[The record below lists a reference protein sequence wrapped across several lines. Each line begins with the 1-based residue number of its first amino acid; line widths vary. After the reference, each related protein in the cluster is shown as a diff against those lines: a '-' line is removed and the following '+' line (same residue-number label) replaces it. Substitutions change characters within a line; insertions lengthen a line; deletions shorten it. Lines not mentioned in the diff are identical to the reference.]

1 MLLKLV
7 LFFTINI
14 FFIHTKCNSYYIRR
28 KFFENLFF
36 LNYNSNN
43 LNNFDIDGN
52 KKIKTLGKKKNFVI
66 KLKSKE
72 YNEIYQNSRRKYKY
86 IDKKFPAC
94 FFLTNGR
101 ERNKLDIQ
109 CDEDNHHKWFYISGK
124 YKNKKD
130 SLNINSRIYSGTF
143 DSIFKE
149 NFNENDRL
157 KKSELISILACICT
171 NIVIQYLKIKEEKK
185 MENFDYSFDY
195 SVMNILKL
203 VNFEYDVNEEIEKK
217 KKKKYKKKKKEY
229 IDKRYRTNDNADF
242 ENNKID
248 NEYTEEVNINIDNK
262 NTKEEDERLNEYI
275 KKLEYNTLEL
285 TEIEPYID
293 LFFGKKTYK
302 NIFIKHNIDIQ
313 KIYKVLNEALF
324 DKCKEKENVIQ
335 LQKFVEEEEKT
346 LKKKKINVRNA
357 KTFNDYMHNFNAL
370 EEKRNIEEVE
380 NILYDDMNNLMENE
394 TIINDDIVKNKEKK
408 KKKKKRENSQIT
420 KWKKENKYE
429 GKLELDSSSDGDDDD
444 DGNWENENEETENEE
459 TENEENENR
468 ENENK
473 ENENE
478 ENENRENENKENE
491 NEENENRENENKENE
506 NEENENEENDDNYE
520 NKNDEK
526 INSLS
531 YILIKNCNNLEKEK
545 NEDQK
550 EDKSDIILIKFIYD
564 NKYKCEFRT
573 DIGVIVYDMEN
584 DHFENLDKIKM
595 INIGKECNDN
605 IIISGEN
612 KVCEKNELND
622 DSLKFIE
629 KINLYEL
636 YSLPYKK
643 RYKKKQRI
651 IKEINKKINYDN
663 VEENDKK
670 VLLYTYLRIWNDDL
684 HFYELNK
691 FDIKMFEKDK
701 NNGEEIDENISL
713 NGKKKY
719 NFFRNYNYSD
729 KEEILITSGTYNKII
744 SSEKNLE
751 KRNKNIYD
759 LLSNDENF
767 FNDDFISFNLNLYIN
782 NRKVINNIEDLINIL
797 KSFNCYFSKN
807 ILNYLIKIKKEKNE
821 FLFLSYKQFLNNYTF
836 NEEDEL
842 FSVNKILDK
851 CRIENRYINLFGKDE
866 NGNYRN
872 NRFSKLF
879 VFPIASKYRLK
890 KYKFIKNVKLNI
902 FDTRKGMNFCGEKRR
917 NGTSIYSIIDD
928 NKKNKRKNREKN
940 MKKNE
945 NNYITQLMEDYDTDF
960 SKKIDNELINF
971 ENINN
976 IIELKDG
983 NKENI
988 EKEKNNSYS
997 NDDKKFVQNEKS
1009 NIVKKSYFKKMIEKQ
1024 KKINDFLSLE
1034 NMKGNI
1040 KKHINIVDLDG
1051 AIKYFTNEEQAGG
1064 KNKKFDS
1071 INNINDE
1078 EERKEFNYNKSQD
1091 IVEGINKMEE
1101 IELDESIKKMLQNN
1115 NMHRLNTIETENKI
1129 NIEKK
1134 KEEKEKINNFFK
1146 DMKAQVKISNDTCV
1160 GCGISFQTIDK
1171 KRLGYL
1177 RNHIYK
1183 KVITD
1188 EENSDKD
1195 SILKEIYE
1203 VNENFDENKKFEEN
1217 VDLNYKLEFE
1227 EIIKSTKKYIQKQN
1241 EKNEEIEINEQDKKG
1256 EIFNDHLINNK
1267 AINNTSM
1274 NCLEEG
1280 IMKDGESEIVDNK
1293 PYICER
1299 CFDLKYKN
1307 RIKNN
1312 LIINYSNK
1320 NEISAHDF
1328 EKYVINIFKK
1338 KCFIIYIVDI
1348 LDLYI
1353 YSNLQKLFKIYK
1365 KLHSDKKKVE
1375 GFYFCINKID
1385 LLKGYKEFTVKTYIH
1400 NFLKNHKINIL
1411 FNNIFL
1417 ISAKTGYNVKKL
1429 IYTVYVRTIN
1439 NTSMNCLEEGI
1450 MKDGESE
1457 IVDNKP
1463 YICERCFDLKYK
1475 NRIKNNLIINY
1486 SNKNEISAHDFEK
1499 YVINIFKK
1507 KCFIIYIVDILD
1519 LYIYSNLQKL
1529 FKIYKKLHSDKK
1541 KVEGFYFCIN
1551 KIDLLKGYKE
1561 FTVKTYIHNF
1571 LKNHKIN
1578 ILFNNIFLISAKT
1591 GYNVK
1596 KLIYTVYV
1604 RSKNAFMKKK
1614 KKKKK
1619 ENSEDFPLSE
1629 DSDEEISKQN
1639 EEAVVGENEET
1650 GDQNEEYKDF
1660 MSELYEN
1667 DKNEN
1672 EHILKEHGRKKKK
1685 RNPKN
1690 VNLYIVGNAN
1700 SGKSTLINYLLKSLT
1715 KEKSKNMNSN
1725 NNFLISNSII
1735 PGTTLKNIKIKL
1747 NNNLTINDT
1756 PGIISNNS
1764 ILSYL
1769 NFDEM
1774 KYVVCTKLKKKIPS
1788 IYINENDYIF
1798 IGGIVYINILNI
1810 KKYYSIMSFF
1820 MSDKIPI
1827 IKRKRFS
1834 KDPKEFLKKK
1844 IQSGYIYPP
1853 FSVDRFNEIS
1863 DFKKCHFNINNPYV
1877 NTDNSSYDIHIQG
1890 LGCITF
1896 YSFQNIEFDLYTLKN
1911 VDVIGRPSLMPY
1923 HKKYGMLDF
1932 SVKKKI

>member
-1 MLLKLV
+1 MFLKLL

-14 FFIHTKCNSYYIRR
+14 CFIYTKCNSYYIRR

-36 LNYNSNN
+36 LSYNSNN
-43 LNNFDIDGN
+43 LNNFDINGS
-52 KKIKTLGKKKNFVI
+52 KKIKALGKKRDFFT

-72 YNEIYQNSRRKYKY
+72 YNERYQNGRRKYKHV
-86 IDKKFPAC
+86 DKKFPAC
-94 FFLTNGR
+94 FFLANEG
-101 ERNKLDIQ
+101 ELDKLDTQ
-109 CDEDNHHKWFYISGK
+109 YDDQNSGKCFYVPVK
-124 YKNKKD
+124 YKNKGC
-130 SLNINSRIYSGTF
+130 SLNRNSRICSATF
-143 DSIFKE
+143 DSIFKD

-185 MENFDYSFDY
+185 TENFDYSFDY

-203 VNFEYDVNEEIEKK
+203 VNFEYDVNEEITKK
-217 KKKKYKKKKKEY
+217 KKKKYKKKKNK
-229 IDKRYRTNDNADF
+229 TNDELED
-242 ENNKID
+242 D
-248 NEYTEEVNINIDNK
+248 EYVEEVNIDIDNK
-262 NTKEEDERLNEYI
+262 NTKEEDEKLNEYI
-275 KKLEYNTLEL
+275 KKLEYNTMEL
-285 TEIEPYID
+285 NEIEPYID

-313 KIYKVLNEALF
+313 KIHKVLNEALF

-370 EEKRNIEEVE
+370 EERRNIEEVE
-380 NILYDDMNNLMENE
+380 NILYDDDDISDLMENE
-394 TIINDDIVKNKEKK
+394 TVENKDKKK
-408 KKKKKRENSQIT
+408 KKKKKRENSQIA
-420 KWKKENKYE
+420 KWKKDNKYG
-429 GKLELDSSSDGDDDD
+429 GKLELDPSNDDDGDGGDYDDDGDDDESWEDVSETNEDEED
-444 DGNWENENEETENEE
+444 DSERNEDEEDDSERNENEEDENG
-459 TENEENENR
+459 R
-468 ENENK
+468 
-473 ENENE
+473 
-478 ENENRENENKENE
+478 
-491 NEENENRENENKENE
+491 
-506 NEENENEENDDNYE
+506 NDDGE
-520 NKNDEK
+520 GEK

-531 YILIKNCNNLEKEK
+531 YILIKNCDNLEKEK
-545 NEDQK
+545 KEDQK

-573 DIGVIVYDMEN
+573 DIGVIVYDV
-584 DHFENLDKIKM
+584 ENLKILENLENLGKIKM
-595 INIGKECNDN
+595 INTGKEPNDN
-605 IIISGEN
+605 IIDSD
-612 KVCEKNELND
+612 EKNKLSE

-629 KINLYEL
+629 NINLFEL

-643 RYKKKQRI
+643 RYKKKQKI

-663 VEENDKK
+663 IEEKDKRE
-670 VLLYTYLRIWNDDL
+670 LLYTYLRIWDNDL

-701 NNGEEIDENISL
+701 NNDKVDE
-713 NGKKKY
+713 KKKY
-719 NFFRNYNYSD
+719 NFLQNYNYSD
-729 KEEILITSGTYNKII
+729 KEEILITSDRYNQIV
-744 SSEKNLE
+744 SSEKDL
-751 KRNKNIYD
+751 KKTNKNIYD

-767 FNDDFISFNLNLYIN
+767 FNNDFISFNLNIYIN
-782 NRKVINNIEDLINIL
+782 NRKVINNIDDLINTL
-797 KSFNCYFSKN
+797 KSFDCYFSKN
-807 ILNYLIKIKKEKNE
+807 ILNYLIKIKKENKE
-821 FLFLSYKQFLNNYTF
+821 FSFLSSKEFLNNYTF
-836 NEEDEL
+836 DEKDEL

-851 CRIENRYINLFGKDE
+851 CKVESRYINLFGKDE
-866 NGNYRN
+866 DGNIKS
-872 NRFSKLF
+872 NRISKLF
-879 VFPIASKYRLK
+879 VFPITSKCRLK
-890 KYKFIKNVKLNI
+890 KYRFIKNVESNI
-902 FDTRKGMNFCGEKRR
+902 FDARKGINFGGEKWR
-917 NGTSIYSIIDD
+917 NGIPIYSIIDD
-928 NKKNKRKNREKN
+928 NKKNKRKNREKSLEEN
-940 MKKNE
+940 KKKNE
-945 NNYITQLMEDYDTDF
+945 NSYLTNLVEDEDDTDF
-960 SKKIDNELINF
+960 SKKIDKELIDF
-971 ENINN
+971 ENFNN
-976 IIELKDG
+976 IIKLKD
-983 NKENI
+983 ENI
-988 EKEKNNSYS
+988 EDIEKGGENENKEYIEKGEKNENKEYI
-997 NDDKKFVQNEKS
+997 EKGEKIEKP
-1009 NIVKKSYFKKMIEKQ
+1009 NVVEKNYFKKMIEKQ

-1034 NMKGNI
+1034 NMKENI

-1051 AIKYFTNEEQAGG
+1051 AIKHFTNEEREGG
-1064 KNKKFDS
+1064 KSRKFDNV
-1071 INNINDE
+1071 NNINE
-1078 EERKEFNYNKSQD
+1078 EERDEFNYNEPPNLN
-1091 IVEGINKMEE
+1091 EGISKMEE
-1101 IELDESIKKMLQNN
+1101 IKLDESIKKLLQDN
-1115 NMHRLNTIETENKI
+1115 NMHMRRSDIIGTENKA

-1146 DMKAQVKISNDTCV
+1146 DMKAEIKISNDTCV

-1177 RNHIYK
+1177 KNHIYE
-1183 KVITD
+1183 KVMTD

-1203 VNENFDENKKFEEN
+1203 ENEKGKNENTDDK
-1217 VDLNYKLEFE
+1217 YKLEFE
-1227 EIIKSTKKYIQKQN
+1227 EIMKSTKEHIQRQSETNEEGANSTEMEYIEEEQMKDSQN
-1241 EKNEEIEINEQDKKG
+1241 E
-1256 EIFNDHLINNK
+1256 
-1267 AINNTSM
+1267 M
-1274 NCLEEG
+1274 
-1280 IMKDGESEIVDNK
+1280 VDNK

-1307 RIKNN
+1307 SIKNN
-1312 LIINYSNK
+1312 LIINYSNN

-1400 NFLKNHKINIL
+1400 NFLKSHKINIL

-1417 ISAKTGYNVKKL
+1417 VSAKTGYNVKKL
-1429 IYTVYVRTIN
+1429 IYTAY
-1439 NTSMNCLEEGI
+1439 M
-1450 MKDGESE
+1450 
-1457 IVDNKP
+1457 
-1463 YICERCFDLKYK
+1463 
-1475 NRIKNNLIINY
+1475 
-1486 SNKNEISAHDFEK
+1486 
-1499 YVINIFKK
+1499 
-1507 KCFIIYIVDILD
+1507 
-1519 LYIYSNLQKL
+1519 
-1529 FKIYKKLHSDKK
+1529 
-1541 KVEGFYFCIN
+1541 
-1551 KIDLLKGYKE
+1551 
-1561 FTVKTYIHNF
+1561 
-1571 LKNHKIN
+1571 
-1578 ILFNNIFLISAKT
+1578 
-1591 GYNVK
+1591 
-1596 KLIYTVYV
+1596 

-1619 ENSEDFPLSE
+1619 EDTEE
-1629 DSDEEISKQN
+1629 VDE
-1639 EEAVVGENEET
+1639 ENEEGMEEEDKEI
-1650 GDQNEEYKDF
+1650 GDDNEEYKEIGNHNEEYKDF

-1667 DKNEN
+1667 DEN
-1672 EHILKEHGRKKKK
+1672 KKILEEYERKTRKKK
-1685 RNPKN
+1685 NPKN

-1700 SGKSTLINYLLKSLT
+1700 SGKSTLINYLLKSLK
-1715 KEKSKNMNSN
+1715 KEKNMNN
-1725 NNFLISNSII
+1725 GFNNFLISSSII

-1798 IGGIVYINILNI
+1798 IGGLVYINILNI

-1834 KDPKEFLKKK
+1834 KDPKEFLKKR
-1844 IQSGYIYPP
+1844 IQSGYLYPP
-1853 FSVDRFNEIS
+1853 FTVDRFNEIN
-1863 DFKKCHFNINNPYV
+1863 DFKKCYFNINNPYI
-1877 NTDNSSYDIHIQG
+1877 NIDNSSYDIHIQG

-1896 YSFQNIEFDLYTLKN
+1896 YSFQNLEFDLYTLKN

-1932 SVKKKI
+1932 SVKKKT

>member
-1429 IYTVYVRTIN
+1429 IYTVYVR
-1439 NTSMNCLEEGI
+1439 
-1450 MKDGESE
+1450 
-1457 IVDNKP
+1457 
-1463 YICERCFDLKYK
+1463 
-1475 NRIKNNLIINY
+1475 
-1486 SNKNEISAHDFEK
+1486 
-1499 YVINIFKK
+1499 
-1507 KCFIIYIVDILD
+1507 
-1519 LYIYSNLQKL
+1519 
-1529 FKIYKKLHSDKK
+1529 
-1541 KVEGFYFCIN
+1541 
-1551 KIDLLKGYKE
+1551 
-1561 FTVKTYIHNF
+1561 
-1571 LKNHKIN
+1571 
-1578 ILFNNIFLISAKT
+1578 
-1591 GYNVK
+1591 
-1596 KLIYTVYV
+1596 
-1604 RSKNAFMKKK
+1604 SKNAFMKKK